1 MQRPSLSPLRMHST
15 PLETASNRVL
25 STHVDTE
32 ATTAHIAPT
41 ARHPAWVITL
51 CSLWLASAGNLAL
64 WHSLKTLHL
73 LDGVRGW
80 LFGASFGLMLSAA
93 TALLLGLLAWRW
105 TLKPTITVLL
115 MVSASSVYFMLTYG
129 VVVDVTMVRNVFQ
142 TDRLEA
148 AGLMNPWLFS
158 TLGVVG
164 VAPAVWLWRTPV
176 AYGRWPRRLGS
187 NALLVLVAAGVLA
200 AAVFASFQ
208 TLSSAMRNHK
218 ELRYQINPFNTLVAL
233 GGMANLSAKRDPNVL
248 LPLGED
254 VQLGASYAAQSKPPL
269 LVLVLGETGRS
280 SNFGIN
286 GYGRDTTPE
295 LAKENLA
302 SFRDVWS
309 CGTSTAASVPCMF
322 SHLKRSGFE
331 GRKNNHENLLDVVQ
345 RAGLA
350 VLWVD
355 NQSGCKGV
363 CDRVPNVSTTD
374 LKDPALCVG
383 ESCYDGMLLK
393 DLDARIAA
401 LPAERRARGVL
412 VVLHQIGS
420 HGPAYHERSPKAY
433 KRFMPECTSNAL
445 QNCTR
450 DELVNAYDNTIAY
463 TDHFLASTIAWLKSR
478 SDTASTAMVYLA
490 DHGESLGENNLYLHG
505 MPYALAPD
513 VQKQVPW
520 VTWLSPGFEQRSSV
534 RTDCLRQLDGTLSHD
549 NYFHSVLGLLDL
561 QTSVYQRPMDVYA
574 RCAGGVRLAA
584 NEK

>member
-1 MQRPSLSPLRMHST
+1 MHST
-15 PLETASNRVL
+15 PLVTPANRLV
-25 STHVDTE
+25 STQVDTQ
-32 ATTAHIAPT
+32 ATPT
-41 ARHPAWVITL
+41 SSARHPAWVVAL

-64 WHSLKTLHL
+64 WHSLQTLHL
-73 LDGVRGW
+73 LDGARGW
-80 LFGASFGLMLSAA
+80 VFGASFGLMLAAA

-105 TLKPTITVLL
+105 TLKPAITVLL
-115 MVSASSVYFMLTYG
+115 LVSASSVYFMLTYG

-148 AGLMNPWLFS
+148 AGLMNPWLFA

-164 VAPAVWLWRTPV
+164 VAPTVWLWRTPI
-176 AYGRWPRRLGS
+176 AYGRWPRRAGS
-187 NALLVLVAAGVLA
+187 NALLVLVAAAVLA
-200 AAVFASFQ
+200 AAVFANFQ

-218 ELRYQINPFNTLVAL
+218 QLRYQINPFNTLVAL
-233 GGMANLSAKRDPNVL
+233 GGLANLSARRDPKVL

-254 VQLGASYAAQSKPPL
+254 VVLGASHAARNKPPL
-269 LVLVLGETGRS
+269 LVLVVGETGRS
-280 SNFGIN
+280 GNFGIN

-295 LAKENLA
+295 LAQENLA

-322 SHLKRSGFE
+322 SHLQRSGYE

-363 CDRVPNVSTTD
+363 CDRVPTVSTTE

-383 ESCYDGMLLK
+383 ESCYDGMMLK
-393 DLDARIAA
+393 NLDERIAA

-420 HGPAYHERSPKAY
+420 HGPAYHERSPAAF

-450 DELVNAYDNTIAY
+450 EELVNAYDNTIAY
-463 TDHFLASTIAWLKSR
+463 TDHFLASTIAWLKTHN
-478 SDTASTAMVYLA
+478 DTASTAMVYLA

-513 VQKQVPW
+513 VQKKVPW
-520 VTWLSPGFEQRSSV
+520 ITWLSPGFEQRSTV
-534 RTDCLRQLDGTLSHD
+534 RTDCLRQQQDTLTHD
-549 NYFHSVLGLLDL
+549 HYFHSVLGLLDL
-561 QTSVYQRPMDVYA
+561 QTSVYQRSMDIYA
-574 RCAGGVRLAA
+574 RCAGAVNLAA
-584 NEK
+584 GSKKLL

>member
-1 MQRPSLSPLRMHST
+1 MHAT
-15 PLETASNRVL
+15 PLVTEANRVL
-25 STHVDTE
+25 PTEVDTQTTHVSR
-32 ATTAHIAPT
+32 
-41 ARHPAWVITL
+41 ARHPAWVIAL

-64 WHSLKTLHL
+64 WKSLKTLHL
-73 LDGVRGW
+73 LDGVQGW
-80 LFGASFGLMLSAA
+80 TFGAGFGLMLTAA

-105 TLKPTITVLL
+105 TLKPAITVLL
-115 MVSASSVYFMLTYG
+115 LVSASSVYFMLTYG

-148 AGLMNPWLFS
+148 AGLFNPWLLA
-158 TLGVVG
+158 TLCTVA

-176 AYGRWPRRLGS
+176 NYGRWPRRAGG
-187 NALLVLVAAGVLA
+187 NALLVLVAALVLA
-200 AAVFASFQ
+200 AAVLASFQ

-218 ELRYQINPFNTLVAL
+218 QVRYQINPFNTLVAL
-233 GGMANLSAKRDPNVL
+233 GGLANLSAKRDPNVL
-248 LPLGED
+248 LPLGKD
-254 VQLGASYAAQSKPPL
+254 VQLGASYTAQNKPTL

-280 SNFGIN
+280 GNFGIN

-295 LAKENLA
+295 LAKEHLA
-302 SFRDVWS
+302 SFRDAWS

-322 SHLKRSGFE
+322 SHLQRSGFE
-331 GRKNNHENLLDVVQ
+331 GRSANHENLLDVVQ

-363 CDRVPNVSTTD
+363 CDRVPNVSTTA
-374 LKDPALCVG
+374 LKDPALCVT
-383 ESCYDGMLLK
+383 ESCYDGMMLK

-420 HGPAYHERSPKAY
+420 HGPAYAERSPAAF

-445 QNCTR
+445 QNCSR
-450 DELVNAYDNTIAY
+450 EELVNAYDNTIAY
-463 TDHFLASTIAWLKSR
+463 TDHFLASTIRWLKTR
-478 SDTASTAMVYLA
+478 SDNASTAMVYVA

-505 MPYALAPD
+505 MPYSLAPD
-513 VQKQVPW
+513 VQKHVPW
-520 VTWLSPGFEQRSSV
+520 VTWLSPGFEQRSTV
-534 RTDCLRQLDGTLSHD
+534 RTDCLRQLDGPLSHD

-561 QTSVYQRPMDVYA
+561 KTSVYQRPMDVYA
-574 RCAGGVRLAA
+574 RCAGGVKLAVSA
-584 NEK
+584 K